1 LFSLFADPRQ
11 RRVDIKDI
19 LMSAKALG
27 LDEKYDIVFRTLQE
41 VAESSGDAVNFEEFL
56 KALTARVVIFLINFR
71 EIHSVNKEKEL
82 ISVFMIYKE
91 KESSLLTN

>member
-1 LFSLFADPRQ
+1 
-11 RRVDIKDI
+11 
-19 LMSAKALG
+19 MSAKALG